1 MNTVKVSP
9 TLRKR
14 IDRLASCD
22 GHWLLIRDGVPETD
36 CNHQWHQSPDDHLET
51 CLGGLW
57 RGLSLGFVPGYC
69 GFSDYSSTGLVG
81 LSNFRVLQDPQST
94 PDPYGGILEIGYGWN
109 GRGTVLDV
117 RYVPDSVIETV
128 EALEDCS
135 LISEDDYSEL
145 ETEGMAKLWEEES
158 IADRVRTLQGMKFCI
173 FSARRDSL
181 PWEEDSLRES
191 ILSQLNEYPTIL
203 A

>member
-1 MNTVKVSP
+1 MRISP
-9 TLRKR
+9 TLQDR

-36 CNHQWHQSPDDHLET
+36 CSHQWHQSPGDHLET
-51 CLGGLW
+51 CLRGLW

-69 GFSDYSSTGLVG
+69 GYSDYSNTGLVG
-81 LSNFRVLQDPQST
+81 LSNFMVLQDPQST
-94 PDPYGGILEIGYGWN
+94 PDPCGGILEIGYGWN

-117 RYVPDSVIETV
+117 RYVPDDVIETIEGL
-128 EALEDCS
+128 EAYP
-135 LISEDDYSEL
+135 LISDDEHSLL
-145 ETEGMAKLWEEES
+145 EAEGIVKLWEEES
-158 IADRVRTLQGMKFCI
+158 IADRVRTLQEMKLCI
-173 FSARRDSL
+173 FSARNDSL
-181 PWEEDSLRES
+181 PWEQDSLRDS